1 MRSAEGTERAA
12 RVGFTAVA
20 WGAVGVVGF
29 IALFLAAEALPALR
43 EIGTGFFG
51 TVWSPARG
59 LYGALPMLWGSVA
72 VTAAALAVGL
82 PLGLLTA
89 VFLVFF
95 CPRRLAGP
103 IAAAADL
110 LAGIPSVV
118 YGFFG
123 LALLVPTVRTLFGGS
138 GMSILTAGL
147 LLGVMILPT
156 ILSLSRTALAAVDP
170 ALYRGARA
178 MGADHA
184 GAVFTVVL
192 PAARSGIRNA
202 ALLGLGRAVGETMA
216 VIMVAGNQARL
227 PAGLT
232 DGIRTLSTGIVIEM
246 GYATG
251 THRAALIT
259 LALVLFVIVL
269 VLNLIL
275 MCTPREKAGGA
286 GLTQA
291 FRGPMRRLWGGAP
304 YFAGILTVLALLALL
319 AFVAVRGAPHLAE
332 ALPGMLA
339 PIAATLAVIVLSL
352 ALALPGG
359 LALAVYLAEYAR
371 PGRLTRLVR
380 VTVQTLAGLPSVV
393 WGLFGMLFFVIRL
406 GWGYSILAGG
416 ATMGLM
422 LLPIVERTAEE
433 GLRAVDDG
441 LRRGSAAL
449 GAGQLRTLWRI
460 LLPAAGEGILA
471 GVLLAVGRVVGET
484 AALLYT
490 AGSVAQ
496 LPTSL
501 FASGRTLA
509 VHMYALAGEGL
520 YTDQAYATALVLV
533 LLVLGLNLTAGAL
546 GRWLKRRRTG

>member
-1 MRSAEGTERAA
+1 M
-12 RVGFTAVA
+12 
-20 WGAVGVVGF
+20 
-29 IALFLAAEALPALR
+29 
-43 EIGTGFFG
+43 
-51 TVWSPARG
+51 
-59 LYGALPMLWGSVA
+59 LPMLWGSA
-72 VTAAALAVGL
+72 TVTAVALVAGL

-89 VFLVFF
+89 VFLTFF
-95 CPRRLAGP
+95 CPRRLAIP
-103 IAAAADL
+103 LAAAADL

-123 LALLVPTVRTLFGGS
+123 LTLLVPTVRTLFGGS

-147 LLGVMILPT
+147 LLGIMILPT

-178 MGADHA
+178 MGAGHT
-184 GAVFTVVL
+184 GAIFTVVL
-192 PAARSGIRNA
+192 PAARSGIRSA

-216 VIMVAGNQARL
+216 VVMVAGNQARL

-232 DGIRTLSTGIVIEM
+232 DGIRTLSTGIVVEM

-251 THRAALIT
+251 IHRAALIT
-259 LALVLFVIVL
+259 LALVLFAVIL
-269 VLNLIL
+269 MLNLWL
-275 MCTPREKAGGA
+275 MCPSSPGASRNAWGISQLLFPKKESLRRIWAKAPS
-286 GLTQA
+286 
-291 FRGPMRRLWGGAP
+291 FS
-304 YFAGILTVLALLALL
+304 GILTVTALLAIL
-319 AFVAVRGAPHLAE
+319 AFVIVSGTPHLHE

-339 PIAATLAVIVLSL
+339 PFVTTLAVIALSL
-352 ALALPGG
+352 VLALPGG
-359 LALAVYLAEYAR
+359 LALAVYLTEYAR
-371 PGRLTRLVR
+371 PGWLTRLVR

-416 ATMGLM
+416 ATMALM
-422 LLPIVERTAEE
+422 LLPILERTAEE

-460 LLPAAGEGILA
+460 LLPAAGESILA
-471 GVLLAVGRVVGET
+471 GILLAIGRVVGET

-496 LPTSL
+496 LPVSL
-501 FASGRTLA
+501 FSSGRTLA

-520 YTDQAYATALVLV
+520 YTGQAYATALVLV
-533 LLVLGLNLTAGAL
+533 VLVLGLNLAAGAL
-546 GRWLKRRRTG
+546 GRWLRRRHVG